1 MKINVKNEV
10 RGQLFDDIN
19 CGEVFYSDVDP
30 DRFLMRTDLDNWVAV
45 DLESGV
51 AYHID
56 DFNLEDA
63 QYHIVD
69 AEVTIL

>member
-10 RGQLFDDIN
+10 RGQLFDDID
-19 CGEVFYSDVDP
+19 CGGVFYSDVDP
-30 DRFLMRTDLDNWVAV
+30 DVFMLRTDVDVWPAV
-45 DLESGV
+45 NLETGV

-63 QYHIVD
+63 QYHLVD